1 MSAKR
6 RSLYEWNAESIRAL
20 RLHMGL
26 SQQQM
31 SEQLGVRQ
39 QTVSEWETG
48 VYQPRGGI
56 CTLLTMVAE
65 RAGFVNLD
73 VPQETTS
80 RAEWL
85 QQPLARLSL
94 KPRAVKALERAG
106 MHTVG
111 QVLVL
116 WQQGEGR
123 FLELPDFGQRSLE
136 ALLQALR
143 RHGLIY

>member
-6 RSLYEWNAESIRAL
+6 RSPYDWNAESIRAL

-48 VYQPRGGI
+48 VYQPRGGM
-56 CTLLTMVAE
+56 CTLLTLVAE
-65 RAGFVNLD
+65 RAGFVSAE
-73 VPQETTS
+73 VPQEATS
-80 RAEWL
+80 RTEWL
-85 QQPLARLSL
+85 QQPLSRLSL
-94 KPRAVKALERAG
+94 KPRAVKALEQAG

-111 QVLVL
+111 QVLAL
-116 WQQGEGR
+116 WRQGEGH
-123 FLELPDFGQRSLE
+123 FLAIPDFGQRSLE
-136 ALLQALR
+136 ALLEALR
-143 RHGLIY
+143 RRGLIY